1 MIGII
6 WLGHASFELATD
18 KGKHIYLDPWLNDN
32 PVALTKIEDIKRADI
47 VCVSHGHKDHIG
59 DAIEIV
65 RNTGAI
71 LVCSP
76 EIGHYANSKGID
88 YGKGSC
94 TLNIGGSA
102 VIEGITIHMTFA
114 SHLSE
119 LYGEEWLTEK
129 RMLPGSGS
137 VGYVIETE
145 EGVRVYFAG
154 DTGLFGDMRIIGEI
168 YNPHIALL
176 PVGGKYN
183 MGPKLASI
191 AARWIRP
198 EVLIPMHYNTYPA
211 IKQDAKVL
219 EDYIKN
225 NIPGVKVVVLKPGE
239 RFDYVGK

>member
-1 MIGII
+1 MTHIK
-6 WLGHASFELATD
+6 WLGHASFELVTD
-18 KGKHIYLDPWLNDN
+18 KGKHVYLDPWLDN
-32 PVALTKIEDIKRADI
+32 NPATLTKIEDIKRADI
-47 VCVSHGHKDHIG
+47 VCVSHGHRDHIG
-59 DAIEIV
+59 NAIEIV
-65 RNTGAI
+65 RNTEAM

-76 EIGHYANSKGID
+76 EIGHYANSKGIK
-88 YGKGSC
+88 YGEDSC

-102 VIEGITIHMTFA
+102 VIEGIKIHMTFA
-114 SHLSE
+114 SHVSE
-119 LYGEEWLTEK
+119 LYGEEWLREK

-145 EGVRVYFAG
+145 QGVRVYFAG

-191 AARWIRP
+191 AAKWIRP
-198 EVLIPMHYNTYPA
+198 EVIIPMHYNTYPA
-211 IKQDAKVL
+211 IKQNMQAL

-225 NIPGVKVVVLKPGE
+225 SVTGVKLMALKVGE
-239 RFDYVGK
+239 RFKYGD